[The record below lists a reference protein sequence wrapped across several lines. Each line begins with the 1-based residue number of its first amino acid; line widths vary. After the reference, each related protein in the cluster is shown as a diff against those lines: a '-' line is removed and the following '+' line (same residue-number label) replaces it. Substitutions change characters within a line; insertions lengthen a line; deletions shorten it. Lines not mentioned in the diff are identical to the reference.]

1 MVETM
6 LLQDDLQSR
15 KENDIDS
22 LVGINGKIKQLGSKI
37 NAFLEVN
44 NEPWNNDEEKND
56 ALIPELLTL
65 FETLTQE
72 LDEIT

>member
-1 MVETM
+1 MVETI

-22 LVGINGKIKQLGSKI
+22 LVGINGRIKQLGSKI

-44 NEPWNNDEEKND
+44 TEPWNNAEDKNG

-65 FETLTQE
+65 FETLT
-72 LDEIT
+72 